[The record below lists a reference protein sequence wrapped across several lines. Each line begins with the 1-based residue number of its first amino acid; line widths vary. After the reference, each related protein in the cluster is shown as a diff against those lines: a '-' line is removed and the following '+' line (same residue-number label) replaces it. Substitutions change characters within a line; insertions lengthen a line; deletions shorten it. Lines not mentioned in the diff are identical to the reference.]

1 MLSYLLFTNQWQ
13 LYENRWLYPSDAFRQ
28 LPSISYMLQDDDQIT
43 FNQPTRMLYFFL
55 FLLIRSWAFTR
66 LWRKKKNVH
75 TLYKHVHYSVAKH
88 KESTIGVS
96 KILKLVVF
104 RSWKLQLII
113 LFCSHRRWLY
123 RSSAIEHSSYRLLVL
138 FSSILDDISVD
149 LFTLVN
155 CFLCALLCENLT
167 FLFFFLLYNHSNSL
181 MSTFM
186 TFYSSYFN

>member
-1 MLSYLLFTNQWQ
+1 MTTIRKSMTISIWCLSTTTINQ
-13 LYENRWLYPSDAFRQ
+13 LYVAGRWSDYIQSTNENAVFFS
-28 LPSISYMLQDDDQIT
+28 LPFNSFMSIHT
-43 FNQPTRMLYFFL
+43 VVE
-55 FLLIRSWAFTR
+55 
-66 LWRKKKNVH
+66 RKKECSYAI
-75 TLYKHVHYSVAKH
+75 YKHVHHSVAKN

-96 KILKLVVF
+96 KILKSVVF